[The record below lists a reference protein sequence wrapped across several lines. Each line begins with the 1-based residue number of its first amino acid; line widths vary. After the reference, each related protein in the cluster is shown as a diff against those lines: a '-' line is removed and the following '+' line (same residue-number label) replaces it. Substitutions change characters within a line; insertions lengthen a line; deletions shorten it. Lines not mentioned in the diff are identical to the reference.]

1 MSEAIGM
8 LTALRELRAMLDAA
22 RMDMQTCLDS
32 IMTKEQHQQVADIQM
47 EFVPRIEEMEEK
59 IKEYEQ
65 SIRDAV
71 LAAGESQ
78 AADGVQAVYAKGRVS
93 WDTRALD
100 ALTDVH
106 PWLAKYKRVGE
117 PSVSIRTK

>member
-1 MSEAIGM
+1 M
-8 LTALRELRAMLDAA
+8 LAALRELRAMLDAA
-22 RMDMQTCLDS
+22 RMDMQACLDS
-32 IMTKEQHQQVADIQM
+32 VLTKEQHQQIADIQM

-59 IKEYEQ
+59 IREYEQ
-65 SIRDAV
+65 SIREVV

-78 AADGVQAVYAKGRVS
+78 VAEGVQAVYAKGRVS

-100 ALTDVH
+100 ALTDAH

-117 PSVSIRTK
+117 PSVSIRVK

>member
-1 MSEAIGM
+1 M

-22 RMDMQTCLDS
+22 RMDMQACMDS
-32 IMTKEQHQQVADIQM
+32 VLTKEQHQEISDIRM

-59 IKEYEQ
+59 IGEYEQ
-65 SIRDAV
+65 SIRDVV

-78 AADGVQAVYAKGRVS
+78 AASGLQAVYAKGRVS

-100 ALTDVH
+100 ALTDAH
-106 PWLAKYKRVGE
+106 PWLAKYKRVGD
-117 PSVSIRTK
+117 PSVSIRLK